1 MVRGSDIT
9 RPWPPTKP
17 ILFHVDMNSFFA
29 SCEQQA
35 NPFLRG
41 KPIAVAGQPGSRTV
55 IATASREAKARG
67 VKTAMRLGEAK
78 RICPELIFVPNDPEK
93 YLWVHQQMMQIFSV
107 LTDQLEVWSIDEACL
122 DVTKYVQRYGGIAPT
137 AEWIRTQFRQRLGS
151 SLTCSIGIGPNKLLA
166 KLGSDLDPGDGIFV
180 FHPREIPQIL
190 SGVPLN
196 KICGIGPRTEAK
208 LREMRI
214 NSIPELAITPVDQLV
229 ARFGKIG
236 FWLHEVAHGR
246 DSSDVR
252 SALDVDPNKSM
263 GHSVTLP
270 RDITNPEEIR
280 RVLLKLS
287 EKTARRLRRAHLSGR
302 VVSAGV
308 RYHNFTHFSAQQTLS
323 DPTDDGYRIFRHA
336 WKIVREHRHPHPI
349 RLLHVSIHDL
359 QSFHQPSLFPRD
371 HKIERLTQTLDT
383 INNRFGHW
391 TLHRA
396 ALLSVRNIVR
406 EGSGYGLMKKF
417 N

>member
-1 MVRGSDIT
+1 MFRGSDIT
-9 RPWPPTKP
+9 RAWPQDTP

-78 RICPELIFVPNDPEK
+78 KICPELIFVPNDPKK
-93 YLWVHQQMMQIFSV
+93 YLWIHQQMMQIFAL
-107 LTDQLEVWSIDEACL
+107 LTDQMEVWSIDEACL
-122 DVTKYVQRYGGIAPT
+122 DVTKYVQRYGGIFAT
-137 AEWIRTQFRQRLGS
+137 AEWIRMQLRKRLGS

-180 FHPREIPQIL
+180 FHPQDIPQIMAKI
-190 SGVPLN
+190 PLN

-214 NSIPELAITPVDQLV
+214 NSIPELAVAPVDQLV

-236 FWLHEVAHGR
+236 FWLHEIAHGR
-246 DSSDVR
+246 DSSDVQ
-252 SALDVDPNKSM
+252 SVLDVNPNQSM

-270 RDITNPEEIR
+270 HDITHAEDIR

-287 EKTARRLRRAHLSGR
+287 EKTARRLRAAHSCGR
-302 VVSAGV
+302 VVSAGI
-308 RYHNFTHFSAQQTLS
+308 RYHNFTHFHAQCTLNH
-323 DPTDDGYRIFRHA
+323 PTDDGYQIFQHA
-336 WKIVREHRHPHPI
+336 WEIVRRHHHPHPI
-349 RLLHVSIHDL
+349 RLLHVSVSDL
-359 QSFHQPSLFPRD
+359 HAFHQPSLFPRD
-371 HKIERLTQTLDT
+371 RKIEQFTQTLDT

-391 TLHRA
+391 TIQRA
-396 ALLSVRNIVR
+396 TLLPVRNIVR